1 LGKTTKA
8 REEVR
13 NEVMKKLR
21 FGLMVAFILG
31 LILIGYLGA
40 VNLPA
45 PGRPPH
51 DGQEMIRIPS
61 PDELRTY
68 FMVRTIVST
77 VNAGLVLY
85 LLIVYVGIYLRIR
98 AKFTA
103 GLIIFAITLFLY
115 AITSNPLV
123 HFLFPPYTLNL
134 FDALPEL
141 FTTVA
146 VVVLLYLS
154 LK

>member
-1 LGKTTKA
+1 MARLFSVFRSGRRATQCLRKFGRKLGKTTKA
-8 REEVR
+8 REEVPD
-13 NEVMKKLR
+13 EVMKKLR

-40 VNLPA
+40 VYLPV
-45 PGRPPH
+45 PGRPPR

-85 LLIVYVGIYLRIR
+85 LLIVYVG
-98 AKFTA
+98 
-103 GLIIFAITLFLY
+103 
-115 AITSNPLV
+115 
-123 HFLFPPYTLNL
+123 YT
-134 FDALPEL
+134 
-141 FTTVA
+141 
-146 VVVLLYLS
+146 
-154 LK
+154 